1 MLKYTV
7 KFNGELKPVLTFYS
21 PGGDEICYQ
30 EFQGIQD
37 LTKFIS
43 DMLGAALSAF
53 SIFIAKVIGGVD
65 DE

>member
-37 LTKFIS
+37 LT
-43 DMLGAALSAF
+43 F